1 MSCLA
6 APPAAPP
13 AERAVL
19 LLVAAAPSRAR
30 PRGRGMM
37 HCAAR
42 GAAWG
47 GARWSR
53 RQLVLRRCSPAG
65 ESTVAGDGAPSRL
78 LCLLNFIS
86 PLQFPVFHLLGW
98 ETVPGWLDGVVL
110 SYG

>member
-13 AERAVL
+13 AERVL
-19 LLVAAAPSRAR
+19 LLVPSRAP
-30 PRGRGMM
+30 PRGRGM

-42 GAAWG
+42 GAAGG
-47 GARWSR
+47 GAWCGR